1 MFQPTLM
8 RACRALASLEL
19 TLAAL
24 VFFAAGILIAYL
36 GGEHTT
42 LALVLPLLLL
52 SLNLLA
58 AVLTNPAFRRSGA
71 LLLFHLALIAIVLLV
86 AAGRLTYLKGHVELS
101 EGEAFDGRLT
111 ASEAGPWHQPG
122 LDNVHFTNDGFSI
135 EYAPGIQRGKTRN
148 AVQYIDADGKEQRTE
163 IGDQTPLVLE
173 GYRFYTSFNKGF
185 APVFLWT
192 PAAGREP
199 ILGTVHL
206 PSYPVNEDWQ
216 ARDWQLPGT
225 DIQLWTMLKFDE
237 IILDPNAASEFR
249 LPHRHKVIVRIGD
262 LQREL
267 QPGEALDLPGGGRL
281 VYDGLRTWMGYTVF
295 YDWTIHWLL
304 AACVIA
310 VGALGWHFCR
320 KFAAQPWNA

>member
-1 MFQPTLM
+1 VHQPALI
-8 RACRALASLEL
+8 RACRALASLKL

-24 VFFAAGILIAYL
+24 VFFAAGILVAYL
-36 GGEHTT
+36 GEEHTT

-52 SLNLLA
+52 SLNLIA
-58 AVLTNPAFRRSGA
+58 AVLTNPVFRRSGA

-101 EGEAFDGRLT
+101 EGEAFDGQLT
-111 ASEAGPWHQPG
+111 ASEAGPWHQSG
-122 LDNVHFTNDGFSI
+122 LDRVHFTNDGFSI

-148 AVQYIDADGKEQRTE
+148 AMQYIDASGKEQRTE

-173 GYRFYTSFNKGF
+173 GYRFYTSSNKGF
-185 APVFLWT
+185 APTFLWT
-192 PAAGREP
+192 PTAGRDP

-206 PSYPVNEDWQ
+206 PSYPVNDDWQ
-216 ARDWQLPGT
+216 ARAWQLPGSG
-225 DIQLWTMLKFDE
+225 IQLWTMLKFDE
-237 IILDPNAASEFR
+237 IILNPNAASEFR
-249 LPHRHKVIVRIGD
+249 RPHRHKVIVRIRS
-262 LQREL
+262 QRHEL
-267 QPGEALDLPGGGRL
+267 QPGEAIDLPEGRL

-310 VGALGWHFCR
+310 VGALGWHFWR
-320 KFAAQPWNA
+320 KFAAQPWNT